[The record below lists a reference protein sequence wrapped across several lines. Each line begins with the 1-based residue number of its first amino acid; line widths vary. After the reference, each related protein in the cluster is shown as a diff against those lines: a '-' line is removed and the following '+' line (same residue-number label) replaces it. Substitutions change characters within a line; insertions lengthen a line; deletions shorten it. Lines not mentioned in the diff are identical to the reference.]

1 MKFLDLFSGIGGF
14 RLGMEQ
20 AGHTCVGYCEI
31 DKFSRKSYEAI
42 FDIKGEW
49 TAHDITTVRITEL
62 PTADIWCFG
71 FPCQDISLAGKL
83 RGFTTGHRSSLF
95 FTVTNL
101 IKQLPDNRRPT
112 ILFIENVK
120 NLLSINGGLD
130 FLRVQIELYQLGYD
144 VEWSVLD
151 SAALV
156 PQHRERLFIVGHLRT
171 KRQRQ
176 VFPIPDN
183 GTTTTKGLAQVNPTV
198 THQYERVYDPDGIAP
213 TLVATSGIRTKIIT
227 PTQKSLKVSDATH
240 RGYTNAHSGDG
251 ISLTYPTSQTR
262 RGRVAHKKAHTLL
275 TDGSEAVVDQALRIR
290 RLTPLEY
297 WRLQGFP
304 DEVFYKAKDSGLS
317 DAQLYKQAG
326 NSVTVPIIKAIVS
339 RFQLLSDQHK

>member
-1 MKFLDLFSGIGGF
+1 MNGQFSI
-14 RLGMEQ
+14 
-20 AGHTCVGYCEI
+20 
-31 DKFSRKSYEAI
+31 
-42 FDIKGEW
+42 
-49 TAHDITTVRITEL
+49 L
-62 PTADIWCFG
+62 PPSF
-71 FPCQDISLAGKL
+71 
-83 RGFTTGHRSSLF
+83 
-95 FTVTNL
+95 
-101 IKQLPDNRRPT
+101 
-112 ILFIENVK
+112 
-120 NLLSINGGLD
+120 
-130 FLRVQIELYQLGYD
+130 
-144 VEWSVLD
+144 
-151 SAALV
+151 